1 MVPVF
6 TKILLA
12 TDGADDARL
21 AADVAADLAER
32 SGAELHLVHAWSIP
46 PSAAYPYELAVP
58 DLPQIL
64 SENAQEILAEEGRR
78 IADAGGKVT
87 QQHLLQGRPA
97 EMVVDLSRSIGADLI
112 VVGSR
117 GHGVVGR
124 LILGSVA
131 DGIVRGAHCP
141 ILVARGGSDSTAWP
155 PTRLVVGTDGS
166 PEAGQAAELA
176 LTIAR
181 LTHASVLLVRVLP
194 ALPVSAEVDRNVRDV
209 MIGRLDEMLKR
220 QAETL
225 RSRYDVRLETL
236 ATFGSPA
243 QVLLELA
250 GTDAETLLVVGSR
263 GLGRIA
269 RLRLG
274 SVSNGVLHA
283 AHGPVLVVPPTE
295 SGPAR

>member
-1 MVPVF
+1 MAPVF

-21 AADVAADLAER
+21 AARAAADLAGR
-32 SGAELHLVHAWSIP
+32 SGAELHLVHAWSIAP
-46 PSAAYPYELAVP
+46 PVAYPYELSVP

-64 SENAQEILAEEGRR
+64 EDNAREILAEEGRQ

-97 EMVVDLSRSIGADLI
+97 EMVVDLSQSIGADLI

-117 GHGVVGR
+117 GHGAVGR

-131 DGIVRGAHCP
+131 EGIVRCSRCP
-141 ILVARGGSDSTAWP
+141 ILVVRGGPKAWP
-155 PTRLVVGTDGS
+155 PTRLVIGTDGS
-166 PEAGQAAELA
+166 PEADQATELA
-176 LTIAR
+176 LTIAV
-181 LTHASVLLVRVLP
+181 LIHASLLMVRVLP
-194 ALPVSAEVDRNVRDV
+194 ALPLSAEVDRNVREA
-209 MIGRLDEMLKR
+209 MIGRLDELLAR
-220 QAETL
+220 NAETL
-225 RSRYDVRLETL
+225 RSRYDARLETL

-243 QVLLELA
+243 RVLIEVA
-250 GTDAETLLVVGSR
+250 DTDAETLLVVGSR

-274 SVSNGVLHA
+274 SVSNDVLHA
-283 AHGPVLVVPPTE
+283 AHCPVLIVPPKE
-295 SGPAR
+295 G